1 MSLNKYRFCYDEV
14 TPVEKKYA
22 GVYAIKNNTNGKMY
36 IGESSNVIAI
46 IQKYIWL
53 LDEGECRIKQLQED
67 WYNLGAEN
75 FSFWLLENLTPPDPK
90 EQPIDW
96 DKFIAVL
103 ICRKHYYIEKH
114 DAIKNG
120 YNYNNGYS
128 KIALSTDL
136 MNGKLFRCEKDV
148 KKMLKRYQFDKVE
161 KMTIND
167 IIDYIK
173 KEPKKKIKNNTEDDS
188 K

>member
-1 MSLNKYRFCYDEV
+1 MSLNKYRFCYDEYF
-14 TPVEKKYA
+14 PVDKKYA
-22 GVYAIKNNTNGKMY
+22 GVYAIKNNINGKMY
-36 IGESSNVIAI
+36 IGETSNLGAVIE
-46 IQKYIWL
+46 KYKDL
-53 LDEGECRIKQLQED
+53 LTCGECRIKELQKD
-67 WYNLGAEN
+67 WDEFGEHN
-75 FSFWLLENLTPPDPK
+75 FSYWLLENLTPPDPK

-120 YNYNNGYS
+120 YNYCNNYN

-148 KKMLKRYQFDKVE
+148 KKMLKQYSFDKAE
-161 KMTIND
+161 KLTIND
-167 IIDYIK
+167 IMEYIK
-173 KEPKKKIKNNTEDDS
+173 KEPKKKTKKSTEDDE
-188 K
+188 